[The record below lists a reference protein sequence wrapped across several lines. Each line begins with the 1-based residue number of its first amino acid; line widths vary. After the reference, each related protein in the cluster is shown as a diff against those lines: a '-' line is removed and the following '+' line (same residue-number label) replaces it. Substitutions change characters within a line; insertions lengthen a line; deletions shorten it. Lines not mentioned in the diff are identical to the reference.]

1 MQRIMYLS
9 LLGVMLGLG
18 FAGCERTSDDRGT
31 PASKLA
37 ARHTELASMIKVILD
52 SDDQL
57 RDANLNITADAR
69 KNEATLRGTVET
81 EALRSKAIELA
92 KSAQPGLTVNDNIEV
107 KPRESARVEFGEDLA
122 KQEWDKI
129 KRAGDR
135 VGNTTEDVWL
145 HGKILAKLI
154 GNPKTPARNINID
167 VVQGVVILSGRV
179 SNAEEKSEAEK
190 LAKNT
195 DGVKSVENRLEIGS
209 T

>member
-1 MQRIMYLS
+1 MYLS

-37 ARHTELASMIKVILD
+37 ARHTELASMIKVVLD

-179 SNAEEKSEAEK
+179 NNAEEKSEAEK

>member
-1 MQRIMYLS
+1 MIYLS
-9 LLGVMLGLG
+9 LVGGMLGLG
-18 FAGCERTSDDRGT
+18 FVGCERTSDDRGT

-37 ARHTELASMIKVILD
+37 ARHTELASIIKGVLD

-107 KPRESARVEFGEDLA
+107 KPRESARAESAEDLA
-122 KQEWDKI
+122 KQEWDKV

-135 VGNTTEDVWL
+135 VGNTTEDAWL

-154 GNPKTPARNINID
+154 SNPKTPARNINID

-190 LAKNT
+190 LARNT